1 MLDSGVLER
10 RRLVRLAGKSRAHRD
25 RPTNS
30 VSCEASVGGSERM
43 STREKD
49 NNPIA
54 ANDPKSLAIVCA
66 FVPSDQRGGTRYE
79 PKPYETYDSQ

>member
-1 MLDSGVLER
+1 MPDSGVLER

-25 RPTNS
+25 RPTHS

-43 STREKD
+43 STRERD
-49 NNPIA
+49 NPVA
-54 ANDPKSLAIVCA
+54 GKDPKGLAVVCA

-79 PKPYETYDSQ
+79 PKPYETDDSQ